1 MKVFDGLL
9 TVAQFKT
16 SVVNPLVWRV
26 QVPGPSKGTSTRG
39 VPGVNSPASAPLNAG
54 ALGTGATDFT
64 VESVTLAKL
73 LSAECPID
81 RGVGGVVGSVVV
93 VEAGEDRVV
102 VVDVG
107 AVVVLDDVVVG
118 VAVVRAPDVE
128 KVKTRTSSSTG
139 LDHINRC
146 ALFREVCS
154 RAISCEG

>member
-1 MKVFDGLL
+1 
-9 TVAQFKT
+9 
-16 SVVNPLVWRV
+16 
-26 QVPGPSKGTSTRG
+26 

-64 VESVTLAKL
+64 VEFVTLAKL
-73 LSAECPID
+73 LSAGCPVD
-81 RGVGGVVGSVVV
+81 GGVAGVVV
-93 VEAGEDRVV
+93 VGAGEDRVV

-118 VAVVRAPDVE
+118 VAVVRGPDVE
-128 KVKTRTSSSTG
+128 SVKTRTSSSTG

>member
-1 MKVFDGLL
+1 MTAFDGLL
-9 TVAQFKT
+9 TVAQLKT
-16 SVVNPLVWRV
+16 SVVDPLVWRV

-39 VPGVNSPASAPLNAG
+39 VPGVNSPVSAPLNAG

-64 VESVTLAKL
+64 VEFVTLAKL
-73 LSAECPID
+73 LSAGCP
-81 RGVGGVVGSVVV
+81 VAGGVVVVV
-93 VEAGEDRVV
+93 VVRAGEDRVV

-118 VAVVRAPDVE
+118 VAVVRGPDVE
-128 KVKTRTSSSTG
+128 SVKTRTSSSTG